1 MILLLVDRLGFEFPP
16 NSDTGYARQVDISVL
31 IYTLGHFGCND
42 AMSFSDHQRSS
53 VGDMPCGA
61 GTRSVSNFMVEAG
74 IELFFKYMQRRI
86 QDFWK
91 GGSNNYI
98 HKRGWV
104 LEGACPLP

>member
-1 MILLLVDRLGFEFPP
+1 MKNSICMLIIKCVRGDIECLLAHSKAKYKIITLD
-16 NSDTGYARQVDISVL
+16 DTG
-31 IYTLGHFGCND
+31 T
-42 AMSFSDHQRSS
+42 DHGMR
-53 VGDMPCGA
+53 
-61 GTRSVSNFMVEAG
+61 
-74 IELFFKYMQRRI
+74 QRRI